1 MDAGDQ
7 LHLKDSD
14 AWRKWLQSHHDSE
27 SDVWVTFYKD
37 GTEGISYADAVEE
50 ALCWGWIDSLVKR
63 IDEREYVRKFTPR
76 RAGSN
81 WSASNRKRIRK
92 LLDQGRMMEPGLA
105 LIGNVDLSAEPEN
118 PVTAAS
124 GKPSAEF
131 ARALEQSPDAE
142 RTFNALPQSERRK
155 YVAWIQA
162 AKKAQTK
169 TRRIAEAVELLA
181 RGERLG
187 LK

>member
-1 MDAGDQ
+1 MDVGDR
-7 LHLKDSD
+7 LHLKDLT
-14 AWRKWLQSHHDSE
+14 AWRNWLNSNHDTESE
-27 SDVWVTFYKD
+27 VWVTFYKD

-81 WSASNRKRIRK
+81 WSASNRKRVRK

-105 LIGNVDLSAEPEN
+105 AIKDVDLSEAPRN
-118 PVTAAS
+118 PVPAA
-124 GKPSAEF
+124 PDTPPAEL
-131 ARALEQSPDAE
+131 ARALKRSPDAE
-142 RTFNALPQSERRK
+142 RTFRELPQSERKK
-155 YVAWIQA
+155 YTAWILD
-162 AKKAQTK
+162 AKKSDTK
-169 TRRIAEAVELLA
+169 SRRIAEAVESLA
-181 RGERLG
+181 RGKRLG